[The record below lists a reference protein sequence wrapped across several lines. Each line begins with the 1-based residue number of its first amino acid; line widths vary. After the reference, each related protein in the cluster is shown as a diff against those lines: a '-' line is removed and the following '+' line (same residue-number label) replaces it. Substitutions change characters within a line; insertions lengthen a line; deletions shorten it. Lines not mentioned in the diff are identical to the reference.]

1 MATASVINDNTSTP
15 HGLNE
20 SWSNN
25 SSDRYNNCS
34 RINPR
39 IEGTTTKSSPS
50 ANITVIPARS
60 SHQLTSWSDLNASIK
75 ANYSNAT
82 FSTQIASRILD
93 NCIKHSSK
101 ETARKRGT
109 GNKIYENL
117 KRQSATR
124 GGNEVYVRN
133 RSRISPA
140 TKEFWRYVTLPAP
153 APFTI
158 PNVARVYRM
167 QRLNRSRKSAGKSR
181 KRSDSSQISAC
192 SYDGNEQGAR

>member
-15 HGLNE
+15 RALNE
-20 SWSNN
+20 SSGNN
-25 SSDRYNNCS
+25 PSDCYNNCS

-50 ANITVIPARS
+50 ANVTAIPARS
-60 SHQLTSWSDLNASIK
+60 SHQLTSWSDLNAK
-75 ANYSNAT
+75 ANYSNVT

-93 NCIKHSSK
+93 NCIKLSSK
-101 ETARKRGT
+101 DKRT
-109 GNKIYENL
+109 GNNIYENL
-117 KRQSATR
+117 RNKARRNATR

-133 RSRISPA
+133 RSRISPTA
-140 TKEFWRYVTLPAP
+140 KEFWRYVTLPAP

-158 PNVARVYRM
+158 PKRAYRM
-167 QRLNRSRKSAGKSR
+167 QRLNGSSASPGKSR
-181 KRSDSSQISAC
+181 KRSDSSQTSAC